1 MSDESVVGGVP
12 MPAKVAAFNSYLAA
26 TELINE
32 GPTIVVAMQLNMQ
45 TGEVE
50 AFSNTTPEGMRDIA
64 RSVIEEDPIAV
75 VLTEQKGN

>member
-1 MSDESVVGGVP
+1 MSDNPLGLGP
-12 MPAKVAAFNSYLAA
+12 DKAKVDAYNTFLAA
-26 TELINE
+26 SELNN
-32 GPTIVVAMQLNMQ
+32 GCATIVVALLFNTE

-50 AFSNTTPEGMRDIA
+50 TFSNTTPEGMRDIA